1 MPQTATLQLEP
12 EEMRRGA
19 ERCVACGLCLPVCPT
34 YRLAQDE
41 AESPRGRIALMRAL
55 AQSNLAP
62 SAKLEQHLQ
71 HCLVCRACE
80 KACPSYVPYGQ
91 LIDAAHALIAA
102 RRSAAYAGTPV
113 LRFLG
118 WLISGPGHLFR
129 VGKILYCYQRSGIQH
144 LLRASGLLRLA
155 GIAKLDALLP
165 SLAAPRR
172 LHSFYPAQG
181 IQKGGVSLFIGCIAQ
196 IADLKTH
203 EAAIRLLNA
212 LGYDVHIPAQQTCCG
227 ALHLH
232 AGDTETAKRFMR
244 RNLEAFG
251 AGTGTVLTTAS
262 GCGALL
268 HEYSMH
274 LETPSATAFGT
285 RVMDISEFLARADWS
300 RLSLRPLPQR
310 IAVHDPC
317 TLANV
322 LRREKAPY
330 ALLRMIPQAEIAPL
344 PENSL
349 CCGGAGA
356 YSLTQPEMADLLR
369 AAKIQQLKYVKP
381 DILATSNIGC
391 ALHLAAGLR
400 EMGLDIKVVH
410 PVVLIERQLQVARQ
424 QGPAVRTCYLCLATC
439 ILY

>member
-1 MPQTATLQLEP
+1 MPQTATLQRAPKEIP
-12 EEMRRGA
+12 SGT

-34 YRLAQDE
+34 YRLTQDE

-55 AQSNLAP
+55 AQSSLVP
-62 SAKLEQHLQ
+62 STKLEQHLQ

-91 LIDAAHALIAA
+91 LIDAARALAIA
-102 RRSAAYAGTPV
+102 RRPTTYAGVPV
-113 LRFLG
+113 LKFLG
-118 WLISGPGHLFR
+118 WLISNPGHLFR
-129 VGKILYCYQRSGIQH
+129 AGRLLYYYQRSGMQR
-144 LLRASGLLRLA
+144 LLRASGLLRLT
-155 GIAKLDALLP
+155 GIGKLDALLP
-165 SLAAPRR
+165 PLVAPRQ

-212 LGYDVHIPAQQTCCG
+212 LGYNVHIPAQQTCCG

-232 AGDTETAKRFMR
+232 AGDTETAKHFMR

-251 AGTGTVLTTAS
+251 DGTETVLTTAS

-274 LETPSATAFGT
+274 LETSPATALGT
-285 RVMDISEFLARADWS
+285 RVMDISEFLSHADWS
-300 RLSLRPLPQR
+300 RLSLRPLPRR

-330 ALLRMIPQAEIAPL
+330 ALLSLIPQAEIVPL

-349 CCGGAGA
+349 CCGGAGT
-356 YSLTQPEMADLLR
+356 YSLTQPEMAEQLR
-369 AAKIQQLKYVKP
+369 AAKIRQLRYVKP
-381 DILATSNIGC
+381 DILTTSNIGC
-391 ALHLAAGLR
+391 ALHLVAGLR
-400 EMGLDIKVVH
+400 ETGLDIEVVH
-410 PVVLIERQLQVARQ
+410 PVVLLARQLQDASSK
-424 QGPAVRTCYLCLATC
+424 
-439 ILY
+439 

>member
-1 MPQTATLQLEP
+1 
-12 EEMRRGA
+12 
-19 ERCVACGLCLPVCPT
+19 
-34 YRLAQDE
+34 
-41 AESPRGRIALMRAL
+41 MRAL

-91 LIDAAHALIAA
+91 LIDAARALTAT
-102 RRSAAYAGTPV
+102 RRSATYAGVPV
-113 LRFLG
+113 LRFLD
-118 WLISGPGHLFR
+118 WLISGPGRLFR
-129 VGKILYCYQRSGIQH
+129 AGKLLYYYQRSGMQH
-144 LLRASGLLRLA
+144 LLRTSGLLRLT
-155 GIAKLDALLP
+155 GIGKLDALLP
-165 SLAAPRR
+165 PLGAPKQ

-181 IQKGGVSLFIGCIAQ
+181 TQKGGVSLFIGCIAQ

-203 EAAIRLLNA
+203 AATLRLLNA

-251 AGTGTVLTTAS
+251 DATGTVLTTAS
-262 GCGALL
+262 GCSALL

-274 LETPSATAFGT
+274 LETSSATAFGA
-285 RVMDISEFLARADWS
+285 RVMDISEFLSHADWS
-300 RLSLRPLPQR
+300 RLSLRPLPKR

-330 ALLRMIPQAEIAPL
+330 ALLSMIPRVEIVPL

-349 CCGGAGA
+349 CCGGAGT
-356 YSLTQPEMADLLR
+356 YPLTQPEMAERLR
-369 AAKIQQLKYVKP
+369 AAKIRQLKHVKP

-400 EMGLDIKVVH
+400 ETGLDIEVVH
-410 PVVLIERQLQVARQ
+410 PVVLLERQLQA
-424 QGPAVRTCYLCLATC
+424 
-439 ILY
+439 

>member
-1 MPQTATLQLEP
+1 MPQTATLQRAPKEIP
-12 EEMRRGA
+12 SGT

-34 YRLAQDE
+34 YRLTQDE

-55 AQSNLAP
+55 AQSSLVP
-62 SAKLEQHLQ
+62 STKLEQHLQ

-91 LIDAAHALIAA
+91 LIDAARALAIA
-102 RRSAAYAGTPV
+102 RRPTTYAGVPV
-113 LRFLG
+113 LKFLG
-118 WLISGPGHLFR
+118 WLISNPGHLFR
-129 VGKILYCYQRSGIQH
+129 AGRLLYYYQRSGMQR
-144 LLRASGLLRLA
+144 LLRASGLLRLT
-155 GIAKLDALLP
+155 GIGKLDALLP
-165 SLAAPRR
+165 PLVAPRQ

-203 EAAIRLLNA
+203 EAAFRLLSA

-232 AGDTETAKRFMR
+232 AGDTETAKRLMR
-244 RNLEAFG
+244 RNFEAFG
-251 AGTGTVLTTAS
+251 DGTETVLTTAS

-274 LETPSATAFGT
+274 LETSSATAFGT
-285 RVMDISEFLARADWS
+285 RVMDISEFLARTDWS
-300 RLSLRPLPQR
+300 HLSLRPLPQR

-330 ALLRMIPQAEIAPL
+330 ALLKMIPQAEIVPL

-356 YSLTQPEMADLLR
+356 YSLTQPKMAERLR
-369 AAKIQQLKYVKP
+369 AAKIRQLEHVKP

-400 EMGLDIKVVH
+400 ETGLNIEVVH
-410 PVVLIERQLQVARQ
+410 PVVLIERQLQVESSK
-424 QGPAVRTCYLCLATC
+424 
-439 ILY
+439 

>member
-1 MPQTATLQLEP
+1 MPQTAALQPAPKEIP
-12 EEMRRGA
+12 SGA

-34 YRLAQDE
+34 YRLTQDE

-71 HCLVCRACE
+71 HCLICRACE
-80 KACPSYVPYGQ
+80 KVCPSYVPYGQ
-91 LIDAAHALIAA
+91 LIDAAHALTAA

-118 WLISGPGHLFR
+118 WLISGPGRLFR
-129 VGKILYCYQRSGIQH
+129 AGKLLYYYQRSGMQR
-144 LLRASGLLRLA
+144 LLRASGLLRLTRI
-155 GIAKLDALLP
+155 GKLDALLP
-165 SLAAPRR
+165 PLAAPRQ

-181 IQKGGVSLFIGCIAQ
+181 IQKGRVSLFIGCIAQ

-203 EAAIRLLNA
+203 EAAIRLLNM

-232 AGDTETAKRFMR
+232 AGDTETAKCFMR

-251 AGTGTVLTTAS
+251 NETGAVLTTAS

-274 LETPSATAFGT
+274 LETSSATAFGA
-285 RVMDISEFLARADWS
+285 RVVDISEFLSHADWS
-300 RLSLRPLPQR
+300 HLSLRPLPQR

-330 ALLRMIPQAEIAPL
+330 ALLRMIPQAEIVPL
-344 PENSL
+344 PENPL
-349 CCGGAGA
+349 CCGGAGT
-356 YSLTQPEMADLLR
+356 YSLTQPEMAEPLR
-369 AAKIQQLKYVKP
+369 AAKIRQLKHVKP

-400 EMGLDIKVVH
+400 ETGLDIEVVH
-410 PVVLIERQLQVARQ
+410 PIVLLEKQIQEQRGKRKA
-424 QGPAVRTCYLCLATC
+424 
-439 ILY
+439 